1 MELRL
6 RSHKKEL
13 EVVDM
18 VWETTTYKVL
28 YNGEVI
34 LEKAEPLTAADVKAA
49 AVQAGIRGKFDV
61 FCAEDGQE
69 LLPGDFPVEQD
80 VIIKPRFTAA

>member
-1 MELRL
+1 M
-6 RSHKKEL
+6 SW
-13 EVVDM
+13 EVK
-18 VWETTTYKVL
+18 TYKVL

-34 LEKAEPLTAADVKAA
+34 LEKEEPLTAADVKSA

-61 FCAEDGQE
+61 FSAEDGQE
-69 LLPGDFPVEQD
+69 LLPSDFPVEHD

>member
-1 MELRL
+1 
-6 RSHKKEL
+6 
-13 EVVDM
+13 M
-18 VWETTTYKVL
+18 VWETKVNRIL

-34 LEKAEPLTAADVKAA
+34 LEKAEALTAADVKKA
-49 AVQAGIRGKFDV
+49 AVEAGIRGKFDV
-61 FCAEDGQE
+61 FCAETGKE